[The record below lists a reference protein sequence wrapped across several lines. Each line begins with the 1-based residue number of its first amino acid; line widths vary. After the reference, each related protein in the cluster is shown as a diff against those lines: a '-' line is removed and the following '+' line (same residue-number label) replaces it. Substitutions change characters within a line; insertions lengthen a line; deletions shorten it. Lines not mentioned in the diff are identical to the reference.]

1 MNTKTL
7 AGGLI
12 IGVLAFLLG
21 WLIFG
26 MLLMNFYQS
35 NTTSYAG
42 LMKDPMEIWAI
53 AVANLAF
60 GLMMAYVFNLGNIN
74 TPGKG
79 FTTGLILGLLMTIGF
94 DLFLYSQYHL
104 MNKKLIGV
112 DIAASA
118 VFDGVLGAVLGWWF
132 GRNSKTGS

>member
-7 AGGLI
+7 VGGLI
-12 IGVLAFLLG
+12 TGVLAFLLG

-26 MLLMNFYQS
+26 MLLMNYYQS
-35 NTTSYAG
+35 NINSYAG

-60 GLMMAYVFNLGNIN
+60 GLLMAYVFNLGNVN

-79 FTTGLILGLLMTIGF
+79 FTTGLILGLLMAVTF
-94 DLFLYSQYHL
+94 DLFLYAQYNL

-112 DIAASA
+112 DIVATA

-132 GRNSKTGS
+132 GRGKKAAA